1 MPATRSAILM
11 AVLRGSGST
20 ASVPSATSPITTT
33 LLSVPEAGPL
43 PERDPKQQHGRRG
56 GDVDGA
62 ERQRYVPGHAL
73 VEHIPRHVAQPRP
86 DQHGHAHAV
95 ADQAGVELDESPGEP
110 VANLRHG
117 CHSEGQFVDRQRA
130 NFGDVAMTTVLQG
143 PQLAR
148 LLGRWQGGR
157 SVPDYAAL
165 AATVRG
171 LLTDGRLPLGVR
183 LPAER
188 ELAQAL
194 RISRTTVSAAYRLLR
209 ETGHLTS
216 RRGAGSWT
224 AMPGG
229 ARVTGQG
236 VWTPEADPE
245 LLDLATAAMPAPPQ
259 LAVAA
264 TEALTDLP
272 RYLAGAG

>member
-1 MPATRSAILM
+1 
-11 AVLRGSGST
+11 V
-20 ASVPSATSPITTT
+20 
-33 LLSVPEAGPL
+33 
-43 PERDPKQQHGRRG
+43 
-56 GDVDGA
+56 
-62 ERQRYVPGHAL
+62 
-73 VEHIPRHVAQPRP
+73 
-86 DQHGHAHAV
+86 
-95 ADQAGVELDESPGEP
+95 
-110 VANLRHG
+110 
-117 CHSEGQFVDRQRA
+117 
-130 NFGDVAMTTVLQG
+130 TTVLHG
-143 PQLAR
+143 LQLAR

-194 RISRTTVSAAYRLLR
+194 GISRTTVSAAYRLLR

-229 ARVTGQG
+229 ARVSGQG
-236 VWTPEADPE
+236 LWTPETDPE
-245 LLDLATAAMPAPPQ
+245 LLDLASAALPAPPQ
-259 LAVAA
+259 LAATTRAAWSSCAPPSRGCTRPVACRPA
-264 TEALTDLP
+264 PT
-272 RYLAGAG
+272 RS